1 MNLHAGALAAHRDNL
16 VAALS
21 RLICRRDRLRREL
34 VVLATAAL
42 VGAIATM
49 LARSESMGYF
59 ATNAL
64 TFVAVMLAVR
74 DWRRVHVLNDQIAV
88 IARAVL
94 PLM

>member
-1 MNLHAGALAAHRDNL
+1 MNLHAGALAAHRDHL
-16 VAALS
+16 IAALS
-21 RLICRRDRLRREL
+21 RLVSTRDRLRREL

-59 ATNAL
+59 ATNVL
-64 TFVAVMLAVR
+64 TFVTVMLAVR
-74 DWRRVHVLNDQIAV
+74 DWRRLRLLNDQIATL
-88 IARAVL
+88 ARAVV